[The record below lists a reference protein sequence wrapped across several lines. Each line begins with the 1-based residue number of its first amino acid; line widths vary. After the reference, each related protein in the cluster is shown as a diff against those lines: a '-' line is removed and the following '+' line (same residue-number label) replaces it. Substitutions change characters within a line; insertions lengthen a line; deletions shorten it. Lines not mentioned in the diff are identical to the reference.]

1 MKKPQA
7 PDAREELLPD
17 RQRTMRP
24 ARVDFIGAV
33 THPDDARFVT
43 RTRATVRRA
52 VSVNQRDAQPR
63 ALQVISGPR
72 PEDPGADYGC
82 VVALAHVLTRKTPGY
97 ASLPECSIHHL
108 RHRSIS
114 EMMNTARWKRC
125 VPRAIIATVS
135 DDPNDDHAVEDQFLH
150 IAKAESI
157 TKVLHEEIER
167 ILSAFG
173 AASNNE
179 DNATSDKEIEAI
191 FRDASAVRLAAND
204 AIRRYAGRMSKEE
217 LIELQAVLG
226 AKLDELLS
234 AKIGRLVERRSLAW
248 AEQSERDSVT
258 ALPNRA
264 AFNRRLRGEIERAR
278 RYRRE
283 LSVVLFDI
291 DRFKSVN
298 DRFGHPE
305 GDRLLAEVANLLK
318 SSLRQSDAVFRY
330 GGDEF
335 AALCPETSGEA
346 MAHALRRFESN
357 MLIGSRLRGR
367 LA

>member
-1 MKKPQA
+1 
-7 PDAREELLPD
+7 
-17 RQRTMRP
+17 
-24 ARVDFIGAV
+24 
-33 THPDDARFVT
+33 
-43 RTRATVRRA
+43 
-52 VSVNQRDAQPR
+52 
-63 ALQVISGPR
+63 
-72 PEDPGADYGC
+72 
-82 VVALAHVLTRKTPGY
+82 
-97 ASLPECSIHHL
+97 
-108 RHRSIS
+108 
-114 EMMNTARWKRC
+114 MNTARWKRC
-125 VPRAIIATVS
+125 APRAIIATVS
-135 DDPNDDHAVEDQFLH
+135 DGPNADHAVGDQFLH
-150 IAKAESI
+150 IAKDVAMVESI
-157 TKVLHEEIER
+157 TKVLQEEIER

-179 DNATSDKEIEAI
+179 DNATSDKEIDAI
-191 FRDASAVRLAAND
+191 FREASAVRLAAND
-204 AIRRYAGRMSKEE
+204 VIRRYAGRVSKEE

-305 GDRLLAEVANLLK
+305 GDRLLAEVASLLK
-318 SSLRQSDAVFRY
+318 SSLRQSDVVFRY

-346 MAHALRRFESN
+346 MAHALRRLESN
-357 MLIGSRLRGR
+357 MPIGSSLRGR
-367 LA
+367 LAKPVGISWGAASFPGDANEEGELIRIADDRLYDRKRSRRRE